1 VRDDKSF
8 TSENKNVVVGGNM
21 RGKAYRRSMKEKKDI
36 RLRKIITECKYTP
49 SAGYI
54 QYDWVAGAWKPV
66 KEYVQYPKN
75 SNMQKYLKRKS
86 RRAVRRSNLALQ
98 GNNYRKVI
106 EYRWEFY

>member
-1 VRDDKSF
+1 
-8 TSENKNVVVGGNM
+8 M
-21 RGKAYRRSMKEKKDI
+21 RGKAYRRSMQEKKDI
-36 RLRKIITECKYTP
+36 RLRKILTECRYTP
-49 SAGYI
+49 NAGYI
-54 QYDWVAGAWKPV
+54 QYDWIDGVWKPI
-66 KEYVQYPKN
+66 KAYVQYPKN

>member
-54 QYDWVAGAWKPV
+54 KYDWVAGACKPV

>member
-1 VRDDKSF
+1 
-8 TSENKNVVVGGNM
+8 
-21 RGKAYRRSMKEKKDI
+21 MKKKKDS
-36 RLRKIITECKYTP
+36 RLRKILTECKYTP

-54 QYDWVAGAWKPV
+54 QYDWVDGVCKPV

-86 RRAVRRSNLALQ
+86 RRAIRRSNLALQ
-98 GNNYRKVI
+98 GNNYRKVS

>member
-1 VRDDKSF
+1 MRDDKSF

>member
-8 TSENKNVVVGGNM
+8 TSGNKNVVVGGNM

>member
-49 SAGYI
+49 NAGYI
-54 QYDWVAGAWKPV
+54 QYGWVGSMWKPV